1 MGDSGEQE
9 YAFLWGAQVRL
20 PCDMPDDIL
29 RDAIESVR
37 EELDLVEDFEG
48 AGGYQVVE
56 RIKRKFDAKWSPNWH
71 VIIGRSYGSFVT
83 HETRKFVSFKIYDKA
98 VMMYKC

>member
-1 MGDSGEQE
+1 MVENGEQE
-9 YAFLWGAQVRL
+9 HAFLWGAQVRL

-37 EELDLVEDFEG
+37 AELDAVDDFEG
-48 AGGYQVVE
+48 DGGNQVVGN
-56 RIKRKFDAKWSPNWH
+56 IKRKFDEKWNPSWH

-98 VMMYKC
+98 VMMYKI

>member
-1 MGDSGEQE
+1 MSEDVQE
-9 YAFLWGAQVRL
+9 YTYLWGAQVRL

-29 RDAIESVR
+29 RDAIQSVR
-37 EELDLVEDFEG
+37 AELDAVDDFEAQG
-48 AGGYQVVE
+48 NDIVE
-56 RIKRKFDAKWSPNWH
+56 RIKHKFDEKWNPYWH

-98 VMMYKC
+98 VMMYKA

>member
-1 MGDSGEQE
+1 MADGGEQE
-9 YAFLWGAQVRL
+9 HSFMWGAQVRL

-29 RDAIESVR
+29 KDAIESVR
-37 EELDLVEDFEG
+37 TELDAVEDFEG
-48 AGGYQVVE
+48 AGGNQVVE
-56 RIKRKFDAKWSPNWH
+56 RIKRKFDDKWNPNWC

-98 VMMYKC
+98 VMMYKV